1 MSVTVELVAFYERL
15 CPSLFVFHKG
25 RQLRSFRVGQQH
37 LDFFV
42 FQPHL
47 DEKYHPKL
55 QQNILLHSGM
65 IMTNSLVQTQ
75 FFVA

>member
-1 MSVTVELVAFYERL
+1 MSLTVELVAFYERL

-47 DEKYHPKL
+47 DEKYHPKHMAK
-55 QQNILLHSGM
+55 N
-65 IMTNSLVQTQ
+65 
-75 FFVA
+75 